1 MTGDN
6 AKRQGRTN
14 FIQKTMSRQDTYN
27 YNKKLQDEEA
37 RREANMEAPKI
48 VKSIHRGI
56 TSMSEDAW
64 NQAVGKTPQTM
75 SNRQAFDVV
84 YPDHKSFYADKQ
96 FFIFDRNY
104 EKMQKALVHTFEKA
118 VDDSLNKG
126 HTKLFESVDQFGDAK
141 INVDFGGVPKVK
153 YLF

>member
-6 AKRQGRTN
+6 ANRAGRTN
-14 FIQKTMSRQDTYN
+14 FIQKTMSRQDAYN
-27 YNKKLQDEEA
+27 YNKRLEEEEA

-56 TSMSEDAW
+56 TSMREDAW

-75 SNRQAFDVV
+75 SNRQAFDVM

-104 EKMQKALVHTFEKA
+104 EKMQKALVKTFERA
-118 VDDSLNKG
+118 VDNSLNHG
-126 HTKLFESVDQFGDAK
+126 HKKLIESVDEIRDTK
-141 INVDFGGVPKVK
+141 LNVDFGDIPRV
-153 YLF
+153 L